1 MVAEVKKVLAVA
13 AMREG
18 KVVTKLLPGDRE
30 ITLGSG
36 YNNNI
41 AVEGEGIP
49 DSLVFI
55 CKASDGQSW
64 ELRLSETMDAQISS
78 ANGSKLKFSD
88 LKGLG
93 IFSTDENGHYLLKVN
108 YGDQGMVNAGPF
120 VIHFGFIDPPK
131 VAEKKPE
138 PKKKK
143 PEPEKVEEA
152 KPFVPD
158 KRMLKLVIEGG
169 PDGRKEIFPNA
180 GIMTIGK
187 ADYNTVAVASQDLPR
202 IHTLLEPEQGNKY
215 IMRLL
220 PEIKGGVE
228 VKGSVIPFATLI
240 ERNLLKQEKPGEPFI
255 WVFDRNVSGVFTIGG
270 TEVFFGF
277 AEPPPE
283 MLKPKPKPKPVI
295 PKDTTKPAFYDW
307 KSFAC
312 RPHEQVSFHVSKNEN
327 ERYKIILGIGLA
339 IAVLSGA
346 VTDRLITEVKES
358 KSQILRNAPSA
369 RVAQL
374 SETPPAVEAGL
385 GEEIIS
391 DMPVAQ
397 VDAGAAGGTGG
408 PSEGGGG
415 AAAGADAAG
424 DVLSSIS
431 FAAYGT
437 GTAGGGAGFIGDLQ
451 SAAASGTGLAS
462 GQTGDALIAGAGGG
476 GSGGLAG
483 LAGGGGG
490 VAASAETVSSSEMQ
504 AAHQAAQVSFSASA
518 SGEAIDLGY
527 RNMSDIRRRINVI
540 KMRVQT
546 AYESLLRSNP
556 GASGTITINFSITP
570 SGSVTG
576 VSVSCPGA
584 LSSLQG
590 TVTSAVSSLNFGP
603 APEQT
608 ANLPVSVFKSDE
620 SAL

>member
-1 MVAEVKKVLAVA
+1 MVANVKKVLAIA

-18 KVVTKLLPGDRE
+18 KVVTKLIPGDKE
-30 ITLGSG
+30 VTLGSG

-41 AVEGEGIP
+41 AVEGAGIP

-55 CKASDGQSW
+55 RKASDGQSW
-64 ELRLSETMDAQISS
+64 EMRLSDSMDAQVTS

-131 VAEKKPE
+131 AAEKKPE
-138 PKKKK
+138 PKKK
-143 PEPEKVEEA
+143 PEPVPEIKEE
-152 KPFVPD
+152 FVPD
-158 KRMLKLVIEGG
+158 KRMLKLVVEEPG
-169 PDGRKEIFPNA
+169 GRKEVFPNA

-187 ADYNTVAVASQDLPR
+187 ADYNTVSVGGEDLPR
-202 IHTLLEPEQGNKY
+202 IHTLLEPEKGNKY
-215 IMRLL
+215 ILRLL
-220 PEIKGGVE
+220 PQIKGGVE
-228 VKGSVIPFATLI
+228 VKGSVIPFSTLI
-240 ERNLLKQEKPGEPFI
+240 ERNLLKQEKPGEPYI
-255 WVFDRNVSGVFTIGG
+255 WVFDRNVSGVFTIGN

-283 MLKPKPKPKPVI
+283 VLKPKPKPKPVKKE
-295 PKDTTKPAFYDW
+295 PPKPAYYKWD
-307 KSFAC
+307 SFAC
-312 RPHEQVSFHVSKNEN
+312 RPHEQVTFHVSKNEN
-327 ERYKIILGIGLA
+327 DKFKLILGIGLA
-339 IAVLSGA
+339 AAILMGA
-346 VTDRLITEVKES
+346 VTDRLITEIKES
-358 KSQILRNAPSA
+358 KAQMLRNAPSA

-374 SETPPAVEAGL
+374 SETPPAAEAGL

-391 DMPVAQ
+391 DMPVADVQ
-397 VDAGAAGGTGG
+397 TSGVGGGTDA
-408 PSEGGGG
+408 PAGGG
-415 AAAGADAAG
+415 AAEGADAAS
-424 DVLSSIS
+424 DVLSSIG

-437 GTAGGGAGFIGDLQ
+437 GAAGGGAGFIGDLQ
-451 SAAASGTGLAS
+451 SAAASGAGLAS

-490 VAASAETVSSSEMQ
+490 VAASAETVSSSDMQ
-504 AAHQAAQVSFSASA
+504 AAHQAAQVTFSASA

-527 RNMSDIRRRINVI
+527 RNMSEIRRRINVI

-546 AYESLLRSNP
+546 AYESLLRTNP
-556 GASGTITINFSITP
+556 GAAGTITINFSITP

-576 VSVSCPGA
+576 VSVSAPGA
-584 LSSLQG
+584 LSGLQG
-590 TVTSAVSSLNFGP
+590 TVTSAVQGLNFGP

-608 ANLPVSVFKSDE
+608 ANLPVTVPFSLVPPQ
-620 SAL
+620 

>member
-1 MVAEVKKVLAVA
+1 MGADVKKVLAVA
-13 AMREG
+13 AMRDG

-30 ITLGSG
+30 VTLGSG

-41 AVEGEGIP
+41 AVEGAGIP

-55 CKASDGQSW
+55 RKAPDGQSW
-64 ELRLSETMDAQISS
+64 ELRLSDTMDAQITS

-93 IFSTDENGHYLLKVN
+93 IFSTDDSGNYMLKVN

-120 VIHFGFIDPPK
+120 IIHFGFIEPPK
-131 VAEKKPE
+131 VAEKKAE
-138 PKKKK
+138 PKKK
-143 PEPEKVEEA
+143 PEPVKPVET
-152 KPFVPD
+152 KPEPPD
-158 KRMLKLVIEGG
+158 KRALKLVVEGG
-169 PDGRKEIFPNA
+169 PGGRREIFPNA
-180 GIMTIGK
+180 GIMTIGQ
-187 ADYNTVAVASQDLPR
+187 ADYNTVAVDSPGLPR
-202 IHTLLEPEQGNKY
+202 IHTLLEPEEGNKY
-215 IMRLL
+215 ILRLL

-240 ERNLLKQEKPGEPFI
+240 ERNLLKQEKPGEPYI

-270 TEVFFGF
+270 LEIFFGF

-283 MLKPKPKPKPVI
+283 VLKPKPKPEPVI

-307 KSFAC
+307 KTFAC
-312 RPHEQVSFHVSKNEN
+312 RPHEQVTFHVSKNEN
-327 ERYKIILGIGLA
+327 DRYKIILGIGLA
-339 IAVLSGA
+339 IAVLTGA
-346 VTDRLITEVKES
+346 VTDRLIMEVKET
-358 KSQILRNAPSA
+358 KTQILRNAPSA

-374 SETPPAVEAGL
+374 SETPPAAEAGL

-391 DMPVAQ
+391 DMPVANMET
-397 VDAGAAGGTGG
+397 AGAGG
-408 PSEGGGG
+408 PGGNQGPAG

-437 GTAGGGAGFIGDLQ
+437 GAAGGGAGFIGDLQ

-476 GSGGLAG
+476 GSGGLSG

-546 AYESLLRSNP
+546 AYESLLRTNP

-584 LSSLQG
+584 LASLQG
-590 TVTSAVSSLNFGP
+590 TVTSAVQGLNFGP

-608 ANLPVSVFKSDE
+608 SNLPVTVPFSLVPPQ
-620 SAL
+620 

>member
-1 MVAEVKKVLAVA
+1 MGAEVRKVLAVA
-13 AMREG
+13 AMRDG
-18 KVVTKLLPGDRE
+18 KVVTKLLPGGKD

-36 YNNNI
+36 YNNTI
-41 AVEGEGIP
+41 AVEGPGIP
-49 DSLVFI
+49 ESLVFLRGVE
-55 CKASDGQSW
+55 DGESW
-64 ELRLSETMDAQISS
+64 ELKLSDSMDAQITS

-93 IFSTDENGHYLLKVN
+93 IFNTDSDGHYALKVN
-108 YGDQGMVNAGPF
+108 YGDQGMVNAGPYT
-120 VIHFGFIDPPK
+120 IHFGFIDPPK
-131 VAEKKPE
+131 VQVKKPE
-138 PKKKK
+138 PKKKA
-143 PEPEKVEEA
+143 EPAGKKEEV
-152 KPFVPD
+152 PFVAD
-158 KRMLKLVIEGG
+158 KRMLKLVIEEPGN
-169 PDGRKEIFPNA
+169 RREIYPNA

-187 ADYNTVAVASQDLPR
+187 ADYNTVSVEDETLPR

-215 IMRLL
+215 ILRLL

-240 ERNLLKQEKPGEPFI
+240 ERHLLKQEKPGEPYI
-255 WVFDRNVSGVFTIGG
+255 WVFDRNVSGVFTIGS

-283 MLKPKPKPKPVI
+283 LLKPKPKPKPLI
-295 PKDTTKPAFYDW
+295 PVEKPKPAFYNW

-312 RPHEQVSFHVSKNEN
+312 RPHEKVAYHISKNEN
-327 ERYKIILGIGLA
+327 DRFKIILGIGLA
-339 IAVLSGA
+339 AALLMGA
-346 VTDRLITEVKES
+346 VTDRLITVVKES

-374 SETPPAVEAGL
+374 SETPPVATGM
-385 GEEIIS
+385 GEEIIG

-397 VDAGAAGGTGG
+397 IEGTGVGGGEG
-408 PSEGGGG
+408 PAGGG
-415 AAAGADAAG
+415 AAEGADAAG
-424 DVLSSIS
+424 DVLSSIG

-437 GTAGGGAGFIGDLQ
+437 GAAGGGAGFIGDLQ
-451 SAAASGTGLAS
+451 SAASSGTGLAS
-462 GQTGDALIAGAGGG
+462 GQTGDAIIAGAGGG
-476 GSGGLAG
+476 GSGGLSG

-490 VAASAETVSSSEMQ
+490 VAASAETVSSSDMQ

-570 SGSVTG
+570 GGSVTG

-608 ANLPVSVFKSDE
+608 GNLPVTVPFSLVPPQ
-620 SAL
+620 

>member
-1 MVAEVKKVLAVA
+1 MGAEVKKVLAIAV
-13 AMREG
+13 MREG
-18 KVVTKLLPGDRE
+18 KVVTKLLPGDTE
-30 ITLGSG
+30 ITIGSG

-41 AVEGEGIP
+41 AVDGAGIP
-49 DSLVFI
+49 DSFVFI
-55 CKASDGQSW
+55 RKAADGQSW
-64 ELRLSETMDAQISS
+64 ELRLSESMDAQITS

-93 IFSTDENGHYLLKVN
+93 IFSTDKEGHYLLKVN

-131 VAEKKPE
+131 VAEKKAE
-138 PKKKK
+138 PKKKAV
-143 PEPEKVEEA
+143 PVREAEEKVE
-152 KPFVPD
+152 VPD
-158 KRMLKLVIEGG
+158 KRMLKLVIED
-169 PDGRKEIFPNA
+169 PRGRKEMFPNA

-187 ADYNTVAVASQDLPR
+187 ADYNTVAVDSANLPR

-215 IMRLL
+215 ILRLL

-228 VKGSVIPFATLI
+228 VKGSVIPFTTLI
-240 ERNLLKQEKPGEPFI
+240 ERNLLKQEKPGEPYI

-283 MLKPKPKPKPVI
+283 MLKPKPKPEPAM
-295 PKDTTKPAFYDW
+295 PKDIRKPAFYDW
-307 KSFAC
+307 KTFAC
-312 RPHEQVSFHVSKNEN
+312 RPHEQVTFHISKNEN
-327 ERYKIILGIGLA
+327 DKFKIILGIGLA
-339 IAVLSGA
+339 AAILMGA
-346 VTDRLITEVKES
+346 VTDRLITVVKET
-358 KSQILRNAPSA
+358 KTQILRNAPSA

-374 SETPPAVEAGL
+374 SETPPTIEGL

-391 DMPVAQ
+391 DMPVAE
-397 VDAGAAGGTGG
+397 VEAGTGGGTGAADD
-408 PSEGGGG
+408 GGG

-437 GTAGGGAGFIGDLQ
+437 GATGGGAGFIGDLQ

-462 GQTGDALIAGAGGG
+462 GQTGDASITGAGGG

-490 VAASAETVSSSEMQ
+490 VAASAETVSSSAMQ

-546 AYESLLRSNP
+546 AYESLLRTNP

-590 TVTSAVSSLNFGP
+590 TVTSAVQGLNFGP

-608 ANLPVSVFKSDE
+608 SNLPVTVPFS
-620 SAL
+620 LIPPQ

>member
-1 MVAEVKKVLAVA
+1 MGVEEKKVLAVA

-41 AVEGEGIP
+41 AVEGSGIP
-49 DSLVFI
+49 ESLVFI
-55 CKASDGQSW
+55 KKAPDGQSW
-64 ELRLSETMDAQISS
+64 ELRLSESMDAQITS

-93 IFSTDENGHYLLKVN
+93 IFSTDEEGHYLLKVN
-108 YGDQGMVNAGPF
+108 YGDQGMVNAGAF
-120 VIHFGFIDPPK
+120 VIHFGFIEPPK

-143 PEPEKVEEA
+143 TEQVKVEEE
-152 KPFVPD
+152 KTVVPD
-158 KRMLKLVIEGG
+158 KRVLKLVIEGG
-169 PDGRKEIFPNA
+169 PEGRRVIYPNA
-180 GIMTIGK
+180 GIMTIGQ
-187 ADYNTVAVASQDLPR
+187 ADYNTVAVDSQKLPR
-202 IHTLLEPEQGNKY
+202 IHTLLEPEEGNKY
-215 IMRLL
+215 ILRLL

-270 TEVFFGF
+270 TEMFFGF
-277 AEPPPE
+277 EEPPPE
-283 MLKPKPKPKPVI
+283 VLKPKPKPVAAV
-295 PKDTTKPAFYDW
+295 PKEVVKPAFYDW
-307 KSFAC
+307 KRFAC
-312 RPHEQVSFHVSKNEN
+312 RPHEEVTFHVSKNEN
-327 ERYKIILGIGLA
+327 DRYKIILGIGLA

-346 VTDRLITEVKES
+346 VTDRLITEVKET
-358 KSQILRNAPSA
+358 KTQILRNAPSA

-374 SETPPAVEAGL
+374 SETPPAVDAGL

-391 DMPVAQ
+391 DMPVAE
-397 VDAGAAGGTGG
+397 VEAGAGAGTGG
-408 PSEGGGG
+408 PETGGG

-451 SAAASGTGLAS
+451 SAASSGTGLAS

-584 LSSLQG
+584 LASLQG
-590 TVTSAVSSLNFGP
+590 TVTSAVSGLNFGP

-608 ANLPVSVFKSDE
+608 ANLPVTVPFSLVPPQ
-620 SAL
+620 